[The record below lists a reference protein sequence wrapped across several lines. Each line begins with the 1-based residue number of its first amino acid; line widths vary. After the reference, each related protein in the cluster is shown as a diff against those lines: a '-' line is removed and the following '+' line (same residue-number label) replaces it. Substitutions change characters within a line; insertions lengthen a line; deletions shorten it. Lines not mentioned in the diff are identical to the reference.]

1 MTFLDMWVTDGGN
14 NDSGFS
20 NSEYDALI
28 AEAKVETDL
37 EKREELLRKAEDI
50 LMEEAPIIPVYF
62 YTTVMAWN
70 DDVEGILVTSLGKV
84 YFKNAYKVAQ

>member
-28 AEAKVETDL
+28 AQAKVETNL

-50 LMEEAPIIPVYF
+50 LMDEAPIIPIYF

-84 YFKNAYKVAQ
+84 YFKNAYKVAK

>member
-1 MTFLDMWVTDGGN
+1 
-14 NDSGFS
+14 
-20 NSEYDALI
+20 
-28 AEAKVETDL
+28 
-37 EKREELLRKAEDI
+37 
-50 LMEEAPIIPVYF
+50 MEEAPIIPVYF